1 MLLGQV
7 LCFQHFSFRLLCCA
21 LVRNDPTLIS
31 LWSRVRVLMSL
42 SVKTQAI
49 YARHYY
55 NRTGWRVE
63 PGKRY
68 ALKATGQWIDLFIPS
83 GPAGYASPSLLF
95 YMSLLEPYRR
105 VPEANWFALIGLID
119 SGNCSA
125 EQHPVIIGEGL
136 HHWRPARA
144 GELVCYANDLPWL
157 YWNNFG
163 SVTLEIREL

>member
-1 MLLGQV
+1 
-7 LCFQHFSFRLLCCA
+7 
-21 LVRNDPTLIS
+21 
-31 LWSRVRVLMSL
+31 MSL
-42 SVKTQAI
+42 SGKTQAI

-68 ALKATGQWIDLFIPS
+68 ALKATGQWIDLFIPC
-83 GPAGYASPSLLF
+83 GPAGYATPPLLF
-95 YMSLLEPYRR
+95 YMSVLEPYRR
-105 VPEANWFALIGLID
+105 VPDANWFALIGFID
-119 SGNCSA
+119 SGKRSTA
-125 EQHPVIIGEGL
+125 ERHPVIIGEGL
-136 HHWRPARA
+136 HNWRPGRA